1 MKKHNKYTLSDTLTI
16 LLGCALII
24 AILGVFVETI
34 QAEKD
39 NQELD
44 IFYMYGNRTGAYF
57 LEPQA
62 EYENLI
68 YVSQSDLN
76 DWDITPTEPGQKF
89 IGTFDAAGWEL
100 LNLKHKEETK

>member
-1 MKKHNKYTLSDTLTI
+1 MKKLNPGYI
-16 LLGCALII
+16 ALILI
-24 AILGVFVETI
+24 TLATVVSVSVQVLFFQEP
-34 QAEKD
+34 QAQAQNK
-39 NQELD
+39 ELEL
-44 IFYMYGNRTGAYF
+44 FYMYGNTTGSYF

-89 IGTFDAAGWEL
+89 TGTFDPTGWDL
-100 LNLKHKEETK
+100 ITLKHKEEK